1 MLHKRWPYYHQLPLS
16 LKALGIV
23 VVVVPSFVISAE
35 RAGQRFERERWFVP
49 SDDLMIISL
58 NCICKCRT
66 GVGKIELETLQAREQ
81 ARWDK
86 MTVGQKIR
94 DVAVRHEYGM
104 IGGAWAMSMVVAW
117 GVIMRNPLV
126 LRTHVYSAN
135 VRLINLLLVAIKA
148 PPRRSEN

>member
-1 MLHKRWPYYHQLPLS
+1 
-16 LKALGIV
+16 
-23 VVVVPSFVISAE
+23 
-35 RAGQRFERERWFVP
+35 
-49 SDDLMIISL
+49 MIISL

-86 MTVGQKIR
+86 MTVGQKFR

-126 LRTHVYSAN
+126 PRTYIQ
-135 VRLINLLLVAIKA
+135 RMIG
-148 PPRRSEN
+148 